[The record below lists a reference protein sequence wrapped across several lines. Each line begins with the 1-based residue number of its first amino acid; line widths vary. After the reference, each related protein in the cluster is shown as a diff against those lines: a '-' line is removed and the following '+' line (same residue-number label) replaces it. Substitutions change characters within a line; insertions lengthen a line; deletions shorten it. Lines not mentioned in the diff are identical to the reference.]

1 MAFQRRKTEPVGV
14 KAPLPGFVEAA
25 LATSIGKVPSGDRWI
40 HEIKFDGYRVQVHL
54 ANEAV
59 RIFTWRGHDWTN
71 RFKKVADDAWHIK
84 AASAVVDG
92 EIVVPAADG
101 TIDFSVLQNELKGQS
116 TKIAL
121 VAFDLLYLNGH
132 DLRKLPLL
140 RRKAELR
147 KIIARTDIQF
157 SESFEVDGPEMLAHA
172 CKVGLEGVVSKVR
185 DSVYP
190 SGRSNDWVK
199 KTCAQ
204 RETLTIAGFALDGT
218 KWDGLY
224 VGRRKGGDLVYAGK
238 VDHGFDKVS
247 AADLKKR
254 LTPLVRKTQ
263 AFSKRIAHKGIWVEP
278 KLLAEIEY
286 RRNPP
291 RVRCDTRSSRAFA
304 KIFEDRKVRP
314 GISMQACVRRSRPYV
329 ESMQLT
335 QIQNFA
341 IQARVAAVIGATVF
355 DRVFSGIRFAEI
367 DGPLLYVYARDEA
380 SAGEIEDDFSL
391 MIADVAS
398 RILRREVDLVIV
410 LPKVLQ

>member
-1 MAFQRRKTEPVGV
+1 VAFQRRKTEAIGV
-14 KAPLPGFVEAA
+14 KAPLPGFVEPA

-54 ANEAV
+54 ANETV
-59 RIFTWRGHDWTN
+59 RIFTRRGHDLSR
-71 RFKKVADDAWHIK
+71 RFKKVARDAWHIK

-101 TIDFSVLQNELKGQS
+101 TTDFSVLQNELKGQS

-121 VAFDLLYLNGH
+121 VAFDLLYLNGR
-132 DLRKLPLL
+132 DLRKLPLH

-147 KIIARTDIQF
+147 KIIAGTDIQF
-157 SESFEVDGPEMLAHA
+157 SESFEVDGREMLAHA

-185 DSVYP
+185 NSVYP

-224 VGRRKGGDLVYAGK
+224 VGRRKGVDLVYAGK

-263 AFSKRIAHKGIWVEP
+263 AFSKRIARKGIWVEP

-286 RRNPP
+286 R
-291 RVRCDTRSSRAFA
+291 A
-304 KIFEDRKVRP
+304 KSAEGKVRHP
-314 GISMQACVRRSRPYV
+314 FFKGLR
-329 ESMQLT
+329 
-335 QIQNFA
+335 
-341 IQARVAAVIGATVF
+341 
-355 DRVFSGIRFAEI
+355 
-367 DGPLLYVYARDEA
+367 
-380 SAGEIEDDFSL
+380 ED
-391 MIADVAS
+391 I
-398 RILRREVDLVIV
+398 
-410 LPKVLQ
+410 